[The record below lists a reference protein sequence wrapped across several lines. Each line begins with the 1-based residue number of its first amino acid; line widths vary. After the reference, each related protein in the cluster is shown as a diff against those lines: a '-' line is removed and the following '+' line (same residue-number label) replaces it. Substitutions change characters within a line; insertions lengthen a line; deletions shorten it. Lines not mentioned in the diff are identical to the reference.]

1 MREETVRAVGALK
14 KCFSHVFHFWKQ
26 QYFNKNRS
34 GIVVIV
40 VNCKHMV
47 PGLIPCKLFFS

>member
-14 KCFSHVFHFWKQ
+14 MFYVFHFWKQ

-34 GIVVIV
+34 DIMVIV

-47 PGLIPCKLFFS
+47 LGSFPCKLFFS

>member
-1 MREETVRAVGALK
+1 MREEIVRAVGALK
-14 KCFSHVFHFWKQ
+14 KCFNHVFHFWKQ

-40 VNCKHMV
+40 MYFIKITHVLMN
-47 PGLIPCKLFFS
+47 